1 MANRPSGIGSF
12 CSVLICNFTLDRIY
26 VRLRGPD
33 GDKGKP
39 EYRLPLS
46 IFGALVLPFTVGAYG
61 WIAQYQL
68 PVLLLLGSVVAMG
81 STLLLTII
89 PLSNYVV
96 DAFGVY
102 SASALTGVIV
112 TRCLMGTFLPLTASP
127 LTELFG
133 YGLGFSCLGA
143 LSLVLAIIP
152 ICVFRYGEKWRQC
165 SEFTRDC

>member
-1 MANRPSGIGSF
+1 M
-12 CSVLICNFTLDRIY
+12 
-26 VRLRGPD
+26 LRGPD
-33 GDKGKP
+33 GQKGKP

-46 IFGALVLPFTVGAYG
+46 IFGAIALPFTVTAYG
-61 WIAQYQL
+61 WIAEYRL
-68 PVLLLLGSVVAMG
+68 PALLLLGSVVFMG
-81 STLLLTII
+81 ATLLLTII

-96 DAFGVY
+96 DAFGMY

-127 LTELFG
+127 LAEHFG

-152 ICVFRYGEKWRQC
+152 ICIFRYGEKWRQR
-165 SEFTRDC
+165 SDFTRDS